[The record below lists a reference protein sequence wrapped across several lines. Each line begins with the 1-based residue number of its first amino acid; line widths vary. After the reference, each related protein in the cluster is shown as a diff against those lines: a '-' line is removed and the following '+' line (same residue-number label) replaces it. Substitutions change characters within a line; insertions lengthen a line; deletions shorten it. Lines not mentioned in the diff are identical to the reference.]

1 MYIITSWS
9 LGVACVEEETRGPG
23 VCMHVK
29 GAICTTCN
37 ADMGTL
43 YQQGLGV
50 GPPNEMGRGRGMP
63 AAANGLLYP
72 HGQPL
77 DPVGRGR
84 GQPVA
89 PHDPR
94 SSAAP
99 PPPPEAPAAGRGRG
113 VGRGDPLGSPEQGL
127 GRGSPQ
133 GGPGMRQARGR
144 GQGLGRGQP
153 QGAPGPGAPQ
163 GHHGEGRG
171 FQGGAAPP
179 LPHWNAP
186 AEPPLSQAGGWRAPV
201 PLEASMD
208 REGMAREHGWED
220 PNSYWLLED
229 AEAMLQHGAGRSALP
244 VGPPPPPPPLPPNP
258 ALMFAQ
264 IQAAARRGDVS
275 TLHMFMPLWQ
285 VQQVCLRGCDRPLAF
300 ACLALLAA
308 PVPAERIAFP
318 DGAMLGCC
326 SCPPNNAR
334 QAKGNTRVVNSYLV
348 PAVGRA
354 AQPRMGSSG
363 GAQQH
368 PSAKS
373 VWPAFPSA
381 GVCLHA

>member
-1 MYIITSWS
+1 M
-9 LGVACVEEETRGPG
+9 AFVEEETRDQG

-29 GAICTTCN
+29 VPPATMTWALC
-37 ADMGTL
+37 M
-43 YQQGLGV
+43 QGFGV

-77 DPVGRGR
+77 NPVGRGR
-84 GQPVA
+84 GQPVG

-113 VGRGDPLGSPEQGL
+113 VGRGDPLGSPERGL
-127 GRGSPQ
+127 GRGAPQ
-133 GGPGMRQARGR
+133 GSPGMRQPRGR

-153 QGAPGPGAPQ
+153 QGAPGPGASQ

-201 PLEASMD
+201 PLEAFSE
-208 REGMAREHGWED
+208 REGMAMERAAVWED
-220 PNSYWLLED
+220 PNGYWLLED
-229 AEAMLQHGAGRSALP
+229 VEATLQHGAGRSALP
-244 VGPPPPPPPLPPNP
+244 VGPPPPPPLLPPDP

-275 TLHMFMPLWQ
+275 TMHMFMPLWQ
-285 VQQVCLRGCDRPLAF
+285 VQQVCRRGCDRPLAF
-300 ACLALLAA
+300 ACLALIAA
-308 PVPAERIAFP
+308 PVPAERIASS

-326 SCPPNNAR
+326 SCPANNAR
-334 QAKGNTRVVNSYLV
+334 QAKGDTRVANCYLV
-348 PAVGRA
+348 PAAGRA
-354 AQPRMGSSG
+354 AQPRMGSSS

-368 PSAKS
+368 PSAQS
-373 VWPAFPSA
+373 AWPTFPSA
-381 GVCLHA
+381 GLCLHAWWRRMFA